1 MSVWSPDWASNVL
14 KKKFWELFQISF
26 DKMVL
31 ILISIIQHEQYYLII
46 LFINRP
52 KGWNF
57 IEKETLAQMFSC
69 EFCEISRNNFFYRAH
84 PGNWFWIKFCKSYK
98 EVCEG
103 TSLVKFWQSCHFDI
117 KWRKNLLKRKILNK
131 VAGRKHM
138 FFWCKFC
145 EILRTPFLQ
154 KTSDWL
160 ITKDAH

>member
-1 MSVWSPDWASNVL
+1 
-14 KKKFWELFQISF
+14 
-26 DKMVL
+26 MVL

-46 LFINRP
+46 LLIDLKAGTLLKKRLWRRCFP
-52 KGWNF
+52 VKFVKFLGTTFF
-57 IEKETLAQMFSC
+57 IEP
-69 EFCEISRNNFFYRAH
+69 I

-103 TSLVKFWQSCHFDI
+103 TSLVKFWQFCHFNI

-131 VAGRKHM
+131 VAGHKHM

-160 ITKDAH
+160 ITKDVH

>member
-1 MSVWSPDWASNVL
+1 
-14 KKKFWELFQISF
+14 
-26 DKMVL
+26 MVL

-46 LFINRP
+46 LFINGP

-57 IEKETLAQMFSC
+57 IKKETLTQMFSC

-103 TSLVKFWQSCHFDI
+103 TSLVKFWQSCHFNI
-117 KWRKNLLKRKILNK
+117 KWRKDLLKRKILNK
-131 VAGRKHM
+131 VAGHKHM
-138 FFWCKFC
+138 FSWCKFC

-160 ITKDAH
+160 ITKDVH